1 MLNVGFGSFE
11 MKLFIFVG
19 KTTFMKQFLLLSTF
33 FFIFSGFSQ
42 PSAYQHFDTLF
53 FESGMNRPCT
63 IDTVKHPTLFYVW
76 TNAKGKRVKSTVS
89 VQSLRYYVNYS
100 ESGDSLLNP
109 DALVNIKP
117 MVQQDE
123 VVVKIDSVNVPEHH
137 VSLNPF
143 SPFLLG
149 INLDYMYRIGYEKK
163 FAIHVPFRYFTLF
176 GNESLIH
183 SGVGFN
189 YIPYN
194 TGRFSMYMGLSSQF
208 FHLNRKTVVGFPITL
223 GFVVNLNQLLTLNGY
238 AGAGPFLGNPEM
250 WELPLVADL
259 HLGLGLKFGKKFK
272 TTNKSRVE

>member
-1 MLNVGFGSFE
+1 MLGVRFERFE

-19 KTTFMKQFLLLSTF
+19 KTTLMKQFTLLSLF
-33 FFIFSGFSQ
+33 FMSLYGFTQ
-42 PSAYQHFDTLF
+42 PAAYQHFDTLF
-53 FESGMNRPCT
+53 FQSGMLRPCT
-63 IDTVKHPTLFYVW
+63 IDTFKQPTLFYEW

-89 VQSLRYYVNYS
+89 VQSLRYYVDYS

-109 DALVNIKP
+109 EVLHTIKP
-117 MVQQDE
+117 LEQQEE
-123 VVVKIDSVNVPEHH
+123 VVVKMDTVNVPEHH
-137 VSLNPF
+137 LSINPF

-149 INLDYMYRIGYEKK
+149 INFDYMYRIGYEKK

-194 TGRFSMYMGLSSQF
+194 TERFSMYMGMSSQF
-208 FHLNRKTVVGFPITL
+208 FHLNRKTVVGFPITV
-223 GFVVNLNQLLTLNGY
+223 GFVVSLNKLLTINGY

-250 WELPLVADL
+250 WELPLVADV
-259 HLGLGLKFGKKFK
+259 HLGLGFKFGELYK
-272 TTNKSRVE
+272 TTNKSRID